1 MPASDDHETF
11 RLLVEQVNDYA
22 IFMLDPNGIVRTWNA
37 GAQRIKGYLP
47 HEIIGQHFSVFY
59 PEHDRES
66 HRPDR
71 ELEVAVR
78 EGRYEEEGWRIRKD
92 GSRFWANVV
101 ITALR
106 DSSGTLRGFA
116 KVTRDLTDRR
126 RTEQE
131 LRQSELRLRMLIDS
145 IRDYAVFMLDADGR
159 VATWNTGAERIIGY
173 RASEIVGRHFSIFYP
188 SEDAAASKRE
198 SDRELEQAASTGK
211 FEEESWRLRKD
222 GTRFWASV
230 VLTAI
235 RDEQGRLL
243 GFAKVTRDLT
253 ERRRAEEERLRLA
266 QAQEALRLRD
276 NFLSIASHEL
286 KTPLTSLQLH
296 LSGMQRAFNKRP
308 NDPSIVGKLGNRI
321 AVIDRE
327 VDRIVKLV
335 EDLLDVSRA
344 SSGQLHLTLE
354 PVNLAGVVRE
364 VASRFEDELDRAQCP
379 LALALD
385 EQIVGTW
392 DRLRLDQV
400 VTNFLTNAIKYGP
413 GKPIEIRVAAAG
425 NGHAVVSV
433 RDHGIGIEPVD
444 HHRIFD
450 RFTRAVSPSHYGGLG
465 LGLWIVRVIVEA
477 LGGTVSVESEP
488 GRGAQFSATLPL
500 APVQPE

>member
-1 MPASDDHETF
+1 VASASNDRETF

-37 GAQRIKGYLP
+37 GAQRIKGYKP
-47 HEIIGQHFSVFY
+47 DEIIGQHFSIFY
-59 PEHDRES
+59 PDHDRES

-71 ELEVAVR
+71 ELEVAAR

-92 GSRFWANVV
+92 GTRFWANVV

-106 DSSGTLRGFA
+106 DPTGTLRGFA

-126 RTEQE
+126 RAEDE

-145 IRDYAVFMLDADGR
+145 IQDYAVFMLDTDGR

-173 RASEIVGRHFSIFYP
+173 RPSEIIGRHFSVFY
-188 SEDAAASKRE
+188 SEDEVAAGK
-198 SDRELEQAASTGK
+198 SDRELDVAAATGK
-211 FEEESWRLRKD
+211 FEEESWRVRKD

-235 RDEQGRLL
+235 RDAQGTLL

-253 ERRRAEEERLRLA
+253 ERRRAEEERIRLA
-266 QAQEALRLRD
+266 QAEEALRLRD

-296 LSGMQRAFNKRP
+296 LSGMQRAFNKHP
-308 NDPSIVGKLGNRI
+308 NDPAVMSKLSGRI

-344 SSGQLHLTLE
+344 SSGHLHLSLE

-364 VASRFEDELDRAQCP
+364 VVNRFEDELDRAQCP
-379 LALALD
+379 LELKLD
-385 EQIVGTW
+385 DDVVGTW

-400 VTNFLTNAIKYGP
+400 VTNFLTNSIKYGP
-413 GKPIEIRVAAAG
+413 GKPIEIRVAAQG
-425 NGHAVVSV
+425 KDHAVLAV
-433 RDHGIGIEPVD
+433 RDQGIGIEAAD
-444 HHRIFD
+444 HDRIFD
-450 RFTRAVSPSHYGGLG
+450 RFARAVSPSHYGGLG

-477 LGGTVSVESEP
+477 LGGTVSVASEP
-488 GRGAQFSATLPL
+488 GRGAEFSATLPL
-500 APVQPE
+500 APAPSE